1 MAIEK
6 TIVLKVD
13 SDQANKSL
21 NQTEQEL
28 NDVAKASGKAAEEI
42 KKTNK
47 SLNEI
52 LMSTDDVN
60 KKLKDLD
67 QTVATSPKNFRDLNK
82 QIQAYQTIALQA
94 GRESAVGKEALSKAA
109 ALKDQMVDLQN
120 ETKRLSDDNKN
131 LQGAI
136 GIGTGV
142 LAGFTAYQ
150 GALGM
155 IGVESKDLQKT
166 MVKLQAAQSALNGIV
181 QLQTAFQ
188 KESAA
193 MLLINTLRT
202 KAATAANVVFNAVMK
217 ANPIGLII
225 TAITALIAGITALIM
240 NFEAITNWLGITDDA
255 AETLHQENLRRTE
268 EFIEQQGKRIDA
280 ISKERDEIEGI
291 RKFEVEMMKARG
303 DSEENIF
310 KAVRKNRLERIK
322 SNNEFQVQVKQ
333 QNDALISQFKLLQ
346 QSGDLTD
353 EQAKE
358 INAQIEKN
366 NETIRAAKTESKTL
380 LQEIKLD
387 DVTTTREAEDEKAKI
402 RKEAFEKR
410 KAQIIAE
417 MDEEARLRRDAD
429 NFLKEYEERKALEKE
444 LKDKELLEDIERER
458 ALTDEIQA
466 SLDAELAVE
475 EAKVDAA
482 IEADNKKKELAEAE
496 LQRERELQSAKLELA
511 GATLQGIGNLVNAF
525 AGENEEQ
532 QKRAFNISKAISI
545 AQATIDTYKG
555 ATAAFASTAA
565 SPLGIANPAAPF
577 IAAAAAVAAG
587 LANVATIARQQYGGG
602 GSGGTGGGAGA
613 SNPPAGLSNPATF
626 NVVGNTGANQLAQT
640 LGQQP
645 LQAYVVAG
653 DVTSAQSL
661 ERNKIQQST
670 L

>member
-6 TIVLKVD
+6 TIEIKVD
-13 SDQANKSL
+13 AKQATKSL
-21 NQTEQEL
+21 DEL
-28 NDVAKASGKAAEEI
+28 GGSFEDVYGEIQPLSGRIGELEDRLYEMAAAGESGTKEFNDL
-42 KKTNK
+42 T
-47 SLNEI
+47 
-52 LMSTDDVN
+52 
-60 KKLKDLD
+60 
-67 QTVATSPKNFRDLNK
+67 K
-82 QIQAYQTIALQA
+82 QIGSMKKVIIDTDRTVDGMSQTLA
-94 GRESAVGKEALSKAA
+94 
-109 ALKDQMVDLQN
+109 QN
-120 ETKRLSDDNKN
+120 L
-131 LQGAI
+131 G
-136 GIGTGV
+136 
-142 LAGFTAYQ
+142 
-150 GALGM
+150 GALGGVTAAFELGAGVM
-155 IGVESKDLQKT
+155 GAMGVESEKVEEALLK
-166 MVKLQAAQSALNGIV
+166 VQSASAIAQGFQGI
-181 QLQTAFQ
+181 
-188 KESAA
+188 KESVSSFRALGVA
-193 MLLINTLRT
+193 IRSSAVAQKVL
-202 KAATAANVVFNAVMK
+202 NVVMM

-225 TAITALIAGITALIM
+225 TAIAALIAGITALIM

-496 LQRERELQSAKLELA
+496 LQRERELQDAKLSLA
-511 GATLQGIGNLVNAF
+511 SDSLGAIAGLVTAF
-525 AGENEEQ
+525 AGESEAA
-532 QKRAFNISKAISI
+532 QKKAFEVNKAISI
-545 AQATIDTYKG
+545 GQAII
-555 ATAAFASTAA
+555 STAQGVIA
-565 SPLGIANPAAPF
+565 QLAVPQDALTGANFIKAGI
-577 IAAAAAVAAG
+577 VAATG
-587 LANVATIARQQYGGG
+587 AAQIATIARTQYKGG
-602 GSGGTGGGAGA
+602 GSTPEAPDPPTGGGA
-613 SNPPAGLSNPATF
+613 NPATF